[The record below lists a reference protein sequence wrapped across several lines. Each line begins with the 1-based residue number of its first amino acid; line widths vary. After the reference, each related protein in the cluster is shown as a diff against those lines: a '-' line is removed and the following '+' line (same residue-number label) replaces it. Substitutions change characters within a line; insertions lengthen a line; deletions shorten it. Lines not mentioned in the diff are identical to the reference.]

1 MIRTLSCLSGFVLL
15 LSACLVGQDTERHL
29 TDSLS
34 GSLCRHSAYV
44 HGYIHGYESGF
55 RMGDLE
61 YHLGREPRAVDLIK
75 DYRRVAGYRREFGD
89 SGSFRRGY
97 RQGFRA
103 AYEDALHGTSF
114 RGIDQVRHVAQG
126 DRLAADWK
134 EFDQAASAGYD
145 AGFVAGQRDSTPP
158 PSGLQ
163 QTYQHCPAGRDSTD
177 YCEGFS
183 RGFRLGYSDGFVN
196 QSSQVTHTARAGVAG
211 TQ

>member
-15 LSACLVGQDTERHL
+15 LSACLVGQDAERHL
-29 TDSLS
+29 TDSRS

-61 YHLGREPRAVDLIK
+61 FHLGRQPREVNRLK
-75 DYRRVAGYRREFGD
+75 EYRRVAGYRREFGD

-103 AYEDALHGTSF
+103 AYEDALRGVSF
-114 RGIDQVRHVAQG
+114 RGIDQIRHAAQG
-126 DRLAADWK
+126 VSLTADSK

-145 AGFVAGQRDSTPP
+145 AGFAAGQQDSTPP
-158 PSGLQ
+158 SAPQRTSEV
-163 QTYQHCPAGRDSTD
+163 CPASHDGTD
-177 YCEGFS
+177 YCQGFS
-183 RGFRLGYSDGFVN
+183 RGFLLGYADGFVN
-196 QSSQVTHTARAGVAG
+196 QSSQLAHTARAEVAG
-211 TQ
+211 QQ